1 MDLRTK
7 ILAAAF
13 DRLADFANDVHDAL
27 LSESRATEEPDR
39 EHDEYPDAPAVTE
52 RTWRGTFASDVKVGD
67 LIAVDGRYFKSEPGR
82 RALRITD
89 RREGEHSSMFGGT
102 AQAITLLFVDLDTD
116 RSESITVSPTAAL
129 EIAVEVPDSVPADM
143 GGER

>member
-13 DRLADFANDVHDAL
+13 DALSEFASDVHDAL
-27 LSESRATEEPDR
+27 IGESRTSEEPEQPR
-39 EHDEYPDAPAVTE
+39 EHPDAPAAAA

-82 RALRITD
+82 RALRITG
-89 RREGEHSSMFGGT
+89 RREGEHAGMFGGT

-116 RSESITVSPTAAL
+116 RSESITVSPSAAL

-143 GGER
+143 DGQR